1 MSDQSGAIPL
11 GLAQQQ
17 AARNID
23 PEQLEAMGKRA
34 AALYSERGSSL
45 NEAVVETVKEAR
57 LAPEQ
62 VKRVCEFANTA
73 AYIQEFEKGGEVRNV
88 TFQGGPAD
96 PSVVLKDLNDGSS
109 PPPHQVKTAAYQPP
123 KGHYKIAMADDVL
136 ADAFGAR
143 SGMMKTASA
152 DHFARATSGDEI
164 ADLKT
169 RLDGVRDDL
178 MSKLSSSGVLFED
191 VKAALCEATRQEV
204 LDGSSLGDV
213 VTAWS
218 SFSPSTPMLK
228 EAMSLVSG
236 YLQATGDMTKEAQV
250 SSLNKTA
257 NAGKVPNPDHP
268 AVDRFIAFTKIAFE
282 HRKLQEA
289 LSIVDEQLVDVN
301 RALKEMA

>member
-17 AARNID
+17 AARNVD

-34 AALYSERGSSL
+34 AALYAERGNSL
-45 NEAVVETVKEAR
+45 SEAVVETVKEAR

-88 TFQGGPAD
+88 TFPGGPAD
-96 PSVVLKDLNDGSS
+96 PSSVLKDLNDGSS
-109 PPPHQVKTAAYQPP
+109 PPPFQVKTAAYRPP
-123 KGHYKIAMADDVL
+123 EGHYKLAMADNVL
-136 ADAFGAR
+136 AEAFEAH
-143 SGMMKTASA
+143 SGMEKSAS
-152 DHFARATSGDEI
+152 DHFSRASSGEEI

-169 RLDGVRDDL
+169 RLDGVKDDL
-178 MSKLSSSGVLFED
+178 MSKLSSSGVLFDD
-191 VKAALCEATRQEV
+191 VKAALCEVTRQEV
-204 LDGSSLGDV
+204 LDGASLGDV

-218 SFSPSTPMLK
+218 SFSPSTMMLK
-228 EAMSLVSG
+228 EAVALVGG
-236 YLQATGDMTKEAQV
+236 YLNATGDMAKEAQKA
-250 SSLNKTA
+250 SLTKTA
-257 NAGKVPNPDHP
+257 NAGRLPNPDHP
-268 AVDRFIAFTKIAFE
+268 VVDRFIAFTKIAFE

-289 LSIVDEQLVDVN
+289 MAIVDEQLVDVN